1 MSEPR
6 NSGEQVPDSKTPPSR
21 DDQDSLS
28 ASGGVGTTSTGGND
42 SAEGGTT
49 AAGGHSS
56 VDTPAEKPS
65 GTTSDAAAEGG
76 SGTDVAETGLQ
87 DPSSPGGLSA
97 RTGMSAAPLGVPATG
112 VERTGMF
119 GVQGSGDTSGF
130 GLLIREPYTPAPAER
145 PYGGPE
151 RARADS
157 RSDGPGEFDEV
168 ADALFAA
175 MAARSIPPHAVLQT
189 TVANGEITFYIARD
203 HLTAILWAVR
213 DDESLRFELASSI
226 SGVDYG
232 ENVARRLHVVYEL
245 TSMTYRR
252 RIRLEVAVDV
262 DDAHVPSA
270 VAVYPTADW
279 QEREIWDMFG
289 INFSGHPGLT
299 RILMP
304 DDWIGH
310 PQRKDYPLGG
320 IPVEYKGAEIPSPDH
335 RRSYS

>member
-1 MSEPR
+1 MTSPTVP
-6 NSGEQVPDSKTPPSR
+6 SGDGK
-21 DDQDSLS
+21 
-28 ASGGVGTTSTGGND
+28 
-42 SAEGGTT
+42 TT
-49 AAGGHSS
+49 AAGGYSS

-65 GTTSDAAAEGG
+65 GTTSDASAQGGESSALAER
-76 SGTDVAETGLQ
+76 GLH
-87 DPSSPGGLSA
+87 DPTP
-97 RTGMSAAPLGVPATG
+97 PVPATG

-119 GVQGSGDTSGF
+119 GVHGSGDTSGY
-130 GLLIREPYTPAPAER
+130 GCCSSR
-145 PYGGPE
+145 PGS
-151 RARADS
+151 ALH
-157 RSDGPGEFDEV
+157 GPGVPSEGRPSTVGYFDEV
-168 ADALFAA
+168 ADALLAA
-175 MAARSIPPHAVLQT
+175 MAARSIPPQALLQT
-189 TVANGEITFYIARD
+189 TVANKEITFYVARD
-203 HLTAILWAVR
+203 YLTQLLWAVR

-232 ENVARRLHVVYEL
+232 EKVARRLHVVYEL

-252 RIRLEVAVDV
+252 HIRLEVAVDV

-320 IPVEYKGAEIPSPDH
+320 IPVEYKGAEIPAPDQ

>member
-1 MSEPR
+1 MTAP
-6 NSGEQVPDSKTPPSR
+6 
-21 DDQDSLS
+21 
-28 ASGGVGTTSTGGND
+28 SGGVPTTPTGGND
-42 SAEGGTT
+42 SAPEGRT
-49 AAGGHSS
+49 AAGSYSS
-56 VDTPAEKPS
+56 VDTPGEKPS
-65 GTTSDAAAEGG
+65 GTTSDASPQGEESTAVAAR
-76 SGTDVAETGLQ
+76 GLH
-87 DPSSPGGLSA
+87 DPTPSA
-97 RTGMSAAPLGVPATG
+97 PVTATG

-119 GVQGSGDTSGF
+119 GVHGSGDTSGF
-130 GLLIREPYTPAPAER
+130 GLLVSQPYTPAPAER
-145 PYGGPE
+145 PYGGY
-151 RARADS
+151 
-157 RSDGPGEFDEV
+157 FDEV
-168 ADALFAA
+168 TDALLAA
-175 MAARSIPPHAVLQT
+175 MSERSIPPQALLQT
-189 TVANGEITFYIARD
+189 TVANREITFYIARD
-203 HLTAILWAVR
+203 YVTSFLWALR
-213 DDESLRFELASSI
+213 DDESLKFELASSI

-232 ENVARRLHVVYEL
+232 KKVARRLHVVYEL

-262 DDAHVPSA
+262 DDAFVPSA

-320 IPVEYKGAEIPSPDH
+320 IPVEYKGAEIPAPDQ

>member
-1 MSEPR
+1 MSEPEK
-6 NSGEQVPDSKTPPSR
+6 NTPPSR
-21 DDQDSLS
+21 PEQS
-28 ASGGVGTTSTGGND
+28 APSAAGGTPATSTGGNED
-42 SAEGGTT
+42 AKGQST
-49 AAGGHSS
+49 AAGSYSS
-56 VDTPAEKPS
+56 VDTPGEKPT
-65 GTTSDAAAEGG
+65 GTTPDASAQGG
-76 SGTDVAETGLQ
+76 QGTGVAETGLQ
-87 DPSSPGGLSA
+87 DPSSPGGVSA

-119 GVQGSGDTSGF
+119 GVHGSGDTSGY
-130 GLLIREPYTPAPAER
+130 GLLVREPYTPIPAER
-145 PYGGPE
+145 PYG
-151 RARADS
+151 S
-157 RSDGPGEFDEV
+157 YFDEV
-168 ADALFAA
+168 ADALAAA
-175 MAARSIPPHAVLQT
+175 MIERSIPPQALLQT
-189 TVANGEITFYIARD
+189 TVANQEITFYIARD
-203 HLTAILWAVR
+203 YLTPFLWALR

-232 ENVARRLHVVYEL
+232 ENVSRRLHVVYEL

-252 RIRLEVAVDV
+252 RVRLEVAVDV

-279 QEREIWDMFG
+279 QERECWDMFG

-320 IPVEYKGAEIPSPDH
+320 IPVEYKGAEIAAPDQ
-335 RRSYS
+335 RRAYS